1 MRPGDQFTGV
11 NVEQWPVTQDLRIV
25 ERIHSFLELSPVWIA
40 VTKEWM
46 LLVLVTLTRA
56 DVLRA
61 KQPGCISHNVLQRMI
76 LVCAAQE
83 MWKCLHIKEGFSQP
97 LNAAQQL
104 VIEPVVPFPFSIVA
118 ALQSLLIALQIGGID
133 LLEQV
138 TAIQGHHLSSPPTA
152 NSQMPP

>member
-1 MRPGDQFTGV
+1 MKFFSVNGSKLYLADLQVQPVRPGDQFTGV

-61 KQPGCISHNVLQRMI
+61 KQPGGISHNVLQRMI

-104 VIEPVVPFPFSIVA
+104 VIEPV
-118 ALQSLLIALQIGGID
+118 D
-133 LLEQV
+133 R
-138 TAIQGHHLSSPPTA
+138 SPST
-152 NSQMPP
+152 S